1 MTVFSAQICIL
12 VSLYSYVA
20 WVHCVSSCYAPCSS
34 MTSRHGAT
42 CARILVSELPDMLRL
57 VIKLVKDVCGLG
69 LKDAKDLARLAPRPL
84 RKASLGKMQR
94 SSQLNLRQLAQK
106 LKNANNNWNQ
116 KRFMWEFSHNNA
128 PKILVIF
135 VYYFEFS
142 TFLAQKFFT

>member
-1 MTVFSAQICIL
+1 
-12 VSLYSYVA
+12 
-20 WVHCVSSCYAPCSS
+20 

-69 LKDAKDLARLAPRPL
+69 LKDAKDLARLAPRPS

-106 LKNANNNWNQ
+106 LKNANNN
-116 KRFMWEFSHNNA
+116 
-128 PKILVIF
+128 
-135 VYYFEFS
+135 
-142 TFLAQKFFT
+142 